1 MAPAHRTGFAV
12 AMAECHTCGKVWQT
26 RNAVGVG
33 AQHAKRYGHH
43 VVAEQVVSMSWNDP
57 H

>member
-1 MAPAHRTGFAV
+1 MASAHRTGVSA

-33 AQHAKRYGHH
+33 AQHAKRHGHH
-43 VVAEQVVSMSWNDP
+43 VVAEQVVSMSWNNP
-57 H
+57 